1 MDHFPFLDEILF
13 DLRILVVTAFLVEN
27 FMRFAF
33 CQQSAVDRMAGT
45 LPNSCFHLVKMSIGR
60 DFVWVTRVPACLSY
74 FGHISA
80 EIAALFPPSKLL

>member
-1 MDHFPFLDEILF
+1 
-13 DLRILVVTAFLVEN
+13 
-27 FMRFAF
+27 
-33 CQQSAVDRMAGT
+33 MAGT

-74 FGHISA
+74 FGYISA